1 MHDISLRHCI
11 APEDFESEDWPGLE
25 DEELGELDELD
36 ELDVEEL
43 LD

>member
-1 MHDISLRHCI
+1 M
-11 APEDFESEDWPGLE
+11 APEDFGSEDWPGLE

-36 ELDVEEL
+36 ELDEFEEL